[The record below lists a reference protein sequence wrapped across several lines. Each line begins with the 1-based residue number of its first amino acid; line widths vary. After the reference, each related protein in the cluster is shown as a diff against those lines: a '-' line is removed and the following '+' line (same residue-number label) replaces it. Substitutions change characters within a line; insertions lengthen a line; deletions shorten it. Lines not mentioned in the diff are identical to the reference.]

1 MSSPV
6 AGHHRWTV
14 AAVVVALGTAFL
26 GGLWTLTLSPLEHTV
41 GAPPSTAPG
50 PVEQIS
56 SSPPHRLR
64 IGPSVTGQG
73 WLVAADG
80 GQTWLLGPGTLSVI
94 ADGVATV
101 VAHGAWS
108 RNAVLEPAGG
118 GAMWIASGR
127 HLWPVSVWGS
137 VGRRLSPTVGT
148 ISAVLYADGR
158 TWLAGSD
165 GTRGTLALIDPS
177 TANTQQRYYLG
188 RGAYQLAAAS
198 GYVFV
203 ATRDTSQPPI
213 VRLDPVLG
221 ATTPVPGAGT
231 GPIAA
236 ADGRLWWGS
245 ANAVHCVVAKTLRRC
260 GRVDVRAPAVI
271 AARGEALWVASE
283 AGLDATGDPSSPA
296 RLTLFDPRDGRTIAG
311 PVDLPSSSIASVAA
325 GDLTAWVGMR
335 EGGDVVEVE
344 RT

>member
-6 AGHHRWTV
+6 AAHHRWTV
-14 AAVVVALGTAFL
+14 AAAVVALGTAFL
-26 GGLWTLTLSPLEHTV
+26 GGLWSMTLSPLEHTV
-41 GAPPSTAPG
+41 DAPPSTAPE

-56 SSPPHRLR
+56 SAPPHRLR
-64 IGPSVTGQG
+64 IGPSVSGRG
-73 WLVAADG
+73 WIAASGG
-80 GQTWLLGPGTLSVI
+80 GQTWLLGAGTLSVI
-94 ADGVATV
+94 ADGLATE
-101 VAHGAWS
+101 VAHDGWS
-108 RNAVLEPAGG
+108 RNAVLAPAGG

-127 HLWPVSVWGS
+127 HLWPVSAYGS
-137 VGRRLSPTVGT
+137 VGMRLSPSVGT
-148 ISAVLYADGR
+148 ISAVLHADGR

-165 GTRGTLALIDPS
+165 GNRGTLALVDPS

-203 ATRDTSQPPI
+203 ATRDPTQPPI

-245 ANAVHCVVAKTLRRC
+245 ANVVHCVVAKTLRRC

-271 AARGEALWVASE
+271 GARGEALWVASE
-283 AGLDATGDPSSPA
+283 AGLDAGGDPSSPA

-311 PVDLPSSSIASVAA
+311 PVALPSSSIATVAA

-335 EGGDVVEVE
+335 DGGDVVEVE

>member
-6 AGHHRWTV
+6 ATHHRWTV
-14 AAVVVALGTAFL
+14 AAVVLALGTAFV
-26 GGLWTLTLSPLEHTV
+26 GGLWSMTLSPLEQTV
-41 GAPPSTAPG
+41 GAPRTTPE

-56 SSPPHRLR
+56 SAPPHRLR
-64 IGPSVTGQG
+64 IGPSVAGQG
-73 WLVAADG
+73 WLAAAG
-80 GQTWLLGPGTLSVI
+80 SGQTWLLGAGTLSVI
-94 ADGVATV
+94 ADGVGRV
-101 VAHGAWS
+101 IAHGGWS
-108 RNAVLEPAGG
+108 QNAVLAPAGG

-127 HLWPVSVWGS
+127 HLWPVSAWDS
-137 VGRRLSPTVGT
+137 VGKRLSPTVGT

-188 RGAYQLAAAS
+188 QGAYQLAAAS

-203 ATRDTSQPPI
+203 ATLDPTQPSI

-221 ATTPVPGAGT
+221 GTTPVPGAGP

-245 ANAVHCVVAKTLRRC
+245 ASAVHCVVATTLRRC
-260 GRVDVRAPAVI
+260 GTVDVRAPTVI

-283 AGLDATGDPSSPA
+283 AGLDASGRPSSPA
-296 RLTLFDPRDGRTIAG
+296 RLVLFDPRTGRTIAG
-311 PVDLPSSSIASVAA
+311 PVGLPSSSIACVVA
-325 GDLTAWVGMR
+325 GNLTAWVGMR
-335 EGGDVVEVE
+335 QGGDVVEVE

>member
-6 AGHHRWTV
+6 AAHHRWTV

-26 GGLWTLTLSPLEHTV
+26 GGLWSMTLSPLEHTV
-41 GAPPSTAPG
+41 GAPPATAPE

-56 SSPPHRLR
+56 SAPPHRLR
-64 IGPSVTGQG
+64 IGPSVTGRG
-73 WLVAADG
+73 WIATSGG
-80 GQTWLLGPGTLSVI
+80 GQTWLLGAGTLSVI
-94 ADGVATV
+94 ADGAATE
-101 VAHGAWS
+101 VAHGGWS
-108 RNAVLEPAGG
+108 RDAILAPAGG

-127 HLWPVSVWGS
+127 YLWPVSSSGS
-137 VGRRLSPTVGT
+137 VGRRLSPKVGA
-148 ISAVLYADGR
+148 ISAVLDADGR

-165 GTRGTLALIDPS
+165 GTRGTLALVDPS
-177 TANTQQRYYLG
+177 TADTQQRYYLG
-188 RGAYQLAAAS
+188 RGASQLAAAS

-203 ATRDTSQPPI
+203 ATRDPTQPPI

-271 AARGEALWVASE
+271 AARGESLWVASE

-311 PVDLPSSSIASVAA
+311 PLALPSATVTSLAA

-335 EGGDVVEVE
+335 EGGDVVEIE

>member
-26 GGLWTLTLSPLEHTV
+26 GGLWSLTLSPLDHTV

-56 SSPPHRLR
+56 SAPPHRLR
-64 IGPSVTGQG
+64 IGPSVTGHG

-94 ADGVATV
+94 ANGVATV
-101 VAHGAWS
+101 VANGAWS

-137 VGRRLSPTVGT
+137 VGERLSPAVGT

-283 AGLDATGDPSSPA
+283 AGLDATEMR
-296 RLTLFDPRDGRTIAG
+296 RLPHG
-311 PVDLPSSSIASVAA
+311 
-325 GDLTAWVGMR
+325 
-335 EGGDVVEVE
+335 
-344 RT
+344 

>member
-6 AGHHRWTV
+6 AEHHRWT
-14 AAVVVALGTAFL
+14 AAAAVVALGTAFL
-26 GGLWTLTLSPLEHTV
+26 GGLWSMTLSPLEHTV
-41 GAPPSTAPG
+41 GAPVPTPQ

-64 IGPSVTGQG
+64 IGPSVTGEG
-73 WLVAADG
+73 WLASAGG
-80 GQTWLLGPGTLSVI
+80 GQMWLLGAGTLSVI
-94 ADGVATV
+94 ADGLGTLI
-101 VAHGAWS
+101 AHGGWS
-108 RNAVLEPAGG
+108 QNAVLAPAGG

-127 HLWPVSVWGS
+127 HLWPVSASGS
-137 VGRRLSPTVGT
+137 VGIRLSPTVGA

-188 RGAYQLAAAS
+188 RGPSQLAATS

-203 ATRDTSQPPI
+203 ATSDPTQPPI
-213 VRLDPVLG
+213 VRLDPALG
-221 ATTPVPGAGT
+221 ATTPVPGAGP

-245 ANAVHCVVAKTLRRC
+245 GNAVQCVVAKTLRRC
-260 GRVDVRAPAVI
+260 GRVDVRAPTVI

-283 AGLDATGDPSSPA
+283 AFDATGHPSSPA
-296 RLTLFDPRDGRTIAG
+296 RLTLFDPGDGRTIAG
-311 PVDLPSSSIASVAA
+311 PVDLPSSSIACVAA

-335 EGGDVVEVE
+335 DGGEVVEVE